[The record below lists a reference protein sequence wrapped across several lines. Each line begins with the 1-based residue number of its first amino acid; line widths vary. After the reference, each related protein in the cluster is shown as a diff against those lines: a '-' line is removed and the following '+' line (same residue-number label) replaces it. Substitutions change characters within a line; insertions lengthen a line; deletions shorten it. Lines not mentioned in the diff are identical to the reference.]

1 MTKRKPQRI
10 KIYEHMK
17 NHGSITTM
25 EAYELYH
32 ITRLSGRIYDLRHR
46 DGVLIDQETRS
57 SKNKDGVTVL
67 YDEFFISPKN
77 KVVPTW

>member
-10 KIYEHMK
+10 KVWDHMK
-17 NHGSITTM
+17 KHGSITTM
-25 EAYELYH
+25 EAYELYR
-32 ITRLSGRIYDLRHR
+32 ITRLSGRIYDLRHG
-46 DGVLIDQETRS
+46 DGCIIDQERHS
-57 SKNKDGVTVL
+57 YKKDGVSVS